1 MIGFATSRDGTR
13 IAYEL
18 AGSGPPLVLVGGGL
32 DDGSENAPLVPLLA
46 RHLTVCNYARRGRGA
61 SSDTPPYDVRR
72 EIEDLDAIIGE
83 VGGRAHLYGVS
94 SGGAL
99 ALEAAGAGSAVDTLA
114 VYEVPYPVG
123 PDATQRWRDYV
134 GALTPLV
141 AADRRGAAVE
151 LFMRFAGVGEG
162 EIAAARATSFWPR
175 LEEIAHTLAYYAA
188 CLGPDGPP
196 DRLAGI
202 AQPTLVITG
211 GLDDPHMAGLQPGFF
226 DDAAD
231 AIVARVPRAQRHV
244 LAGQSHVAE
253 PEAVAELLVGFLAGA
268 SRPATASGGEETS

>member
-1 MIGFATSRDGTR
+1 VIGRATSRDGTR

-46 RHLTVCNYARRGRGA
+46 RHLTVCNYARRGRG
-61 SSDTPPYDVRR
+61 SSGDTPPYDVRR

-99 ALEAAGAGSAVDTLA
+99 ALEAAVAGSAVDTLA

-123 PDATQRWRDYV
+123 PDATRRWRDYV
-134 GALTPLV
+134 EALTNAGSP
-141 AADRRGAAVE
+141 GAAVE
-151 LFMRFAGVGEG
+151 LFMRLAGVGDE
-162 EIAAARATSFWPR
+162 EIAAARATPVWPR
-175 LEEIAHTLAYYAA
+175 LEEIAHTLAYDAA
-188 CLGPDGPP
+188 CLGTDGPP

-202 AQPTLVITG
+202 AQPTLVVTG
-211 GLDDPHMAGLQPGFF
+211 GLDDPHMAGLRPGFF
-226 DDAAD
+226 DDAAG
-231 AIVARVPRAQRHV
+231 AIVDRVPRAQRHV

-253 PEAVAELLVGFLAGA
+253 PEAVVELLVGFLTGP
-268 SRPATASGGEETS
+268 SCPATPSVGEGTS